1 MKIARIRNV
10 KVPQRAHK
18 EDGGVDFF
26 LPDFDKHFFDDVRDL
41 NDHLESINL
50 NIQDRNWMIF
60 SGEIVYIPS
69 GIKVDVPFGYAL
81 MTANK
86 SGRLAN
92 DRLAVYPCVIDCGYQ
107 GEIIFH
113 LHNIS
118 GETIELRSGE
128 KFVQCV
134 LHRIDNSDVI
144 EVPEDDLYANTS
156 TRGEGRMGSTGL
168 Q

>member
-1 MKIARIRNV
+1 MKIARVRNV

-18 EDGGVDFF
+18 EDGGIDFF
-26 LPDFDKHFFDDVRDL
+26 LPEFDTAFLDITSDL
-41 NDHLESINL
+41 NSHLEAMHMDSL
-50 NIQDRNWMIF
+50 CKVWYIQSQD
-60 SGEIVYIPS
+60 IVYIPS

-118 GETIELRSGE
+118 GKVVELRSGE

-134 LHRIDNSDVI
+134 LHRIDSSDVV
-144 EVPEDDLYANTS
+144 EVPESELYSNIS